1 MQCHNAYGYQNSYN
15 RRFTPGL
22 PVLTFHGTS
31 HHWGG
36 RDVSASRHIALLLS
50 DVIAHQRRYPAGT
63 RPWDDSRR
71 NLMGFPRTLTVT
83 KILSATIT
91 SPMSKRIAPCTAN
104 RWPEF
109 LSEAL
114 TALYLSC
121 FSQVV
126 PGTSDILCPE
136 HPRRLKACDHTYASL
151 TGAHALH
158 KIWELSIVSTNKK
171 NLGQN
176 LWISLRVTTNY

>member
-1 MQCHNAYGYQNSYN
+1 MTC
-15 RRFTPGL
+15 RR
-22 PVLTFHGTS
+22 
-31 HHWGG
+31 
-36 RDVSASRHIALLLS
+36 
-50 DVIAHQRRYPAGT
+50 AGT
-63 RPWDDSRR
+63 LPYFCQMSLFISSDTLQVPGHEITADEIRWW
-71 NLMGFPRTLTVT
+71 FPRTLTVT

-91 SPMSKRIAPCTAN
+91 GPMSKRIAPCTAN

-176 LWISLRVTTNY
+176 L

>member
-50 DVIAHQRRYPAGT
+50 DVIVHQRRYPAGT

-121 FSQVV
+121 FVRWSRV
-126 PGTSDILCPE
+126 PLTFCVQSIHVGLKPATTLMPAWQAHTLYIRYGNC
-136 HPRRLKACDHTYASL
+136 RLL
-151 TGAHALH
+151 ALIR
-158 KIWELSIVSTNKK
+158 KT
-171 NLGQN
+171 
-176 LWISLRVTTNY
+176 